1 MAGTSRR
8 GPMLALVAAA
18 FLWAA
23 PRAVAAGREFATVG
37 NLVAR
42 RVEGRTLVIVPI
54 AGPIRMKLSEPFRT
68 ENRWRLY
75 LTIEDARLSIGG
87 SSKPKRPEGVLSLSA
102 SEVSG
107 DVRITI
113 EVAKLGDYG
122 ARRSEEGLIVWI
134 DDAPRPAAAA
144 PVDAVPVASQAATPQ
159 GAPEEGDGLARTV
172 LLTLVAGGLGW
183 AVRHVRRNG
192 VPDWARGAA
201 SQAGPRLRELV
212 FGRPSPANR
221 SPQSRRANVPIMD
234 PRGRS
239 AEIGDAF
246 RVEPD
251 KPASGIAALAKA
263 DEGNR

>member
-1 MAGTSRR
+1 
-8 GPMLALVAAA
+8 MLALVAAA
-18 FLWAA
+18 FLMAA
-23 PRAVAAGREFATVG
+23 PGVAAIRWEFATVG

-42 RVEGRTLVIVPI
+42 RAEGRTLVIVPI

-68 ENRWRLY
+68 GNRWRLY
-75 LTIEDARLSIGG
+75 LTIEDARFSIGG
-87 SSKPKRPEGVLSLSA
+87 SGRPKRPEGVLSLSA
-102 SEVSG
+102 TEVSG

-134 DDAPRPAAAA
+134 DDEPRPAASAA
-144 PVDAVPVASQAATPQ
+144 AAASGLESVGALAAGGAEP
-159 GAPEEGDGLARTV
+159 APEPADGGAGWGRSL
-172 LLTLVAGGLGW
+172 LLTVVAGGLGW
-183 AVRHVRRNG
+183 AVRYVRRNG
-192 VPDWARGAA
+192 VPDWAA

-212 FGRPSPANR
+212 FGRASNGNR
-221 SPQSRRANVPIMD
+221 PPDRRGNTPIMD

-246 RVEPD
+246 RVEPE
-251 KPASGIAALAKA
+251 KPPSGIGGLTRA

>member
-1 MAGTSRR
+1 
-8 GPMLALVAAA
+8 MLALVAAA

-23 PRAVAAGREFATVG
+23 PRAVAAAREFATVG

-68 ENRWRLY
+68 GNRWRLY
-75 LTIEDARLSIGG
+75 LTIEDARLSLGG
-87 SSKPKRPEGVLSLSA
+87 LSKPRRPEGVLSLSA
-102 SEVSG
+102 TEVSG
-107 DVRITI
+107 DVRIAI
-113 EVAKLGDYG
+113 DVAKLGDYG

-134 DDAPRPAAAA
+134 NDAPRPVTAGRAAVATAA
-144 PVDAVPVASQAATPQ
+144 PATPPSP
-159 GAPEEGDGLARTV
+159 PEATAAEGTGFARTV
-172 LLTLVAGGLGW
+172 LLTLVAGGFGW
-183 AVRHVRRNG
+183 AVRYVRRNG
-192 VPDWARGAA
+192 VPAWARDAA
-201 SQAGPRLRELV
+201 SHAGPRLRELV
-212 FGRPSPANR
+212 FGRPSPAHR
-221 SPQSRRANVPIMD
+221 SPQDRRANAPIMD

-251 KPASGIAALAKA
+251 KPPSGIASLARA